1 VGFAMS
7 PLTPYAS
14 ARHFLGAELR
24 HHRLTAGLSLTALAS
39 RVLVAPTL
47 LGKIEAATRYPNSD
61 LVERCDEVLG
71 CGGALVRLHGLVEAE
86 RQARSASPA
95 ADPAQLLAQLLDS
108 IGRVATPS
116 LANSANRVL
125 NHIDN
130 VLHATDEVKRRNA
143 ASGSLARQT
152 RP

>member
-1 VGFAMS
+1 M
-7 PLTPYAS
+7 
-14 ARHFLGAELR
+14 
-24 HHRLTAGLSLTALAS
+24 
-39 RVLVAPTL
+39 
-47 LGKIEAATRYPNSD
+47 
-61 LVERCDEVLG
+61 LG

-86 RQARSASPA
+86 RQARSANPA
-95 ADPAQLLAQLLDS
+95 ADPGLLLAQLLDS

-116 LANSANRVL
+116 PANSANRVL

-130 VLHATDEVKRRNA
+130 VLHATDEVKRHNA